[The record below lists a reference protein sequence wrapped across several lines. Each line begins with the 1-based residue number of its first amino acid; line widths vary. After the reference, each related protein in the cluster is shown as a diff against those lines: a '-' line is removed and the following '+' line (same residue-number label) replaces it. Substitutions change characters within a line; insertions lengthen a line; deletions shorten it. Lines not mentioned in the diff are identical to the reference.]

1 MLSVVIETTNHEAE
15 LAHTLST
22 LVVGAVEGL
31 VSDVIVLD
39 HGSDDGT
46 ERVADAA
53 GCHYLRSW
61 DLAEVMRQARGD
73 WILVLEPGARPLS
86 GWVEAIFEHMALET
100 RPARFSRSRRHR
112 RPLRQVL
119 FQRRCP
125 LEVGVLMPR
134 QLAVEKAQACG
145 KSPLA
150 LARRQ
155 MTRKLSCEIIPAWA
169 SVRV

>member
-1 MLSVVIETTNHEAE
+1 MLSVVIETNNHEAE
-15 LAHTLST
+15 LAYTLSA

-39 HGSDDGT
+39 HGADDGT
-46 ERVADAA
+46 ERVAEAA
-53 GCHYLRSW
+53 GCRYLRAW
-61 DLAEVMRQARGD
+61 DLPEVMRSARGD

-86 GWVEAIFEHMALET
+86 GWVEAIFEHTALET

-112 RPLRQVL
+112 RTLWQVL
-119 FQRRCP
+119 FRRQGP
-125 LEVGVLMPR
+125 LEVGVLLSR
-134 QLAVEKAQACG
+134 QLAVEKAEAGG
-145 KSPLA
+145 KSSIV

-155 MTRKLSCEIIPAWA
+155 ITRKLSCEIIPAWA

>member
-1 MLSVVIETTNHEAE
+1 MLSVVIETNNHEAE

-39 HGSDDGT
+39 HSSDDGT
-46 ERVADAA
+46 ERVAEAA
-53 GCHYLRSW
+53 GCRYLRAW
-61 DLAEVMRQARGD
+61 DLPDVMRQARGD

-112 RPLRQVL
+112 RSLWHVL
-119 FQRRCP
+119 FKPRCP
-125 LEVGVLMPR
+125 LEVGVLLPKP
-134 QLAVEKAQACG
+134 LAVEKAEACG
-145 KSPLA
+145 KSPFS